1 MPGQINHTR
10 RRFLQATGATVLL
23 GSHANPLLALPADN
37 VYIQNIGVQLY
48 TLRHQLQEN
57 TPATIRAVAEMG
69 YKQVEPVSFPDCRA
83 VLDAA
88 NESGLE
94 VHSAHILWNSVLKPD
109 GEKAPPYDGLL
120 EAAREAKI
128 THLVIPTINKEDR
141 TPDGY
146 RRMAELCNKAAT
158 KAKAAGIQLSYHNHS
173 FEFDRFEDGTCGFDI
188 LMKEFAPEMQFQVD
202 VFWVKVGRR
211 DPLRLIQSL
220 NGRVTQLHLKDLN
233 GSIEL
238 PEKVEGWWSLKVE
251 TFEELGDG
259 IIPMEPILEAAAKA
273 GVSIC
278 HVEQDLSRD
287 PMASI
292 RRSLAYLR
300 SL

>member
-1 MPGQINHTR
+1 MPDQINYTR
-10 RRFLQATGATVLL
+10 RRFLQATAATALL
-23 GSHANPLLALPADN
+23 GSRANSLLALPADN
-37 VYIQNIGVQLY
+37 VYLKNIGVQLY
-48 TLRHQLQEN
+48 TLRYQLKEN

-69 YKQVEPVSFPDCRA
+69 YKQVEPVSFPDCQA

-109 GEKAPPYDGLL
+109 GEKAPPYDDLL

-146 RRMAELCNKAAT
+146 KRMAELCNKAAT
-158 KAKAAGIQLSYHNHS
+158 RAKAAGIQLSYHNHS
-173 FEFDRFEDGTCGFDI
+173 FEFDRFEDGTCGYDI
-188 LMKEFAPEMQFQVD
+188 LIKEFALEMQFQVD

-211 DPLRLIQSL
+211 DPLKLIQSL
-220 NGRVTQLHLKDLN
+220 KGRVTQLHLKDLN

-238 PEKVEGWWSLKVE
+238 PEKVEGWWSLTEE
-251 TFEELGDG
+251 TF
-259 IIPMEPILEAAAKA
+259 
-273 GVSIC
+273 SSR
-278 HVEQDLSRD
+278 HSLSSR
-287 PMASI
+287 
-292 RRSLAYLR
+292 
-300 SL
+300 